1 MKMEIEAD
9 DSDST
14 STFNKPPQFLLAPIA
29 LVPSSTLNYLILAP
43 GEAIRIAFFKDRDG
57 ALRRPE

>member
-14 STFNKPPQFLLAPIA
+14 STCNEPPRFLLAPIA
-29 LVPSSTLNYLILAP
+29 LVPSSSLNYLPCP
-43 GEAIRIAFFKDRDG
+43 GEAIRIAFFKDKDG